1 MKTFSVH
8 ICDDHPILTM
18 SMVELFSKQVFVSSV
33 SYSNDHK
40 TLFEKLRNLKVDLL
54 VLDVSL
60 NGESSFNYI
69 NELKKEFSD
78 LSILIYTNY
87 ETLDVYLESRKHNLN
102 GFIGKSKSV
111 DEFLNGCKLI
121 LETGEYWGSY
131 QIERK
136 ISEEITVREEEIL
149 KYLMQGYTNQDISNK
164 LSISIFTVQTHR
176 KNIKSKLQI
185 EGVKDL
191 ISLTNQFRFL

>member
-1 MKTFSVH
+1 MKTYSVH

-18 SMVELFSKQVFVSSV
+18 SMVELLNKQVFVSDV

-40 TLFEKLRNLKVDLL
+40 TLIEKLRDTKVDLL

-60 NGESSFNYI
+60 NGASSFNYI
-69 NELKKEFSD
+69 DELKKEFSD

-121 LETGEYWGSY
+121 LESGEYWGSY
-131 QIERK
+131 QIPKKLFSEITPREAEVLNFIMK
-136 ISEEITVREEEIL
+136 GNTNQQISE
-149 KYLMQGYTNQDISNK
+149 K
-164 LSISIFTVQTHR
+164 LSISILTVQTHR
-176 KNIKSKLQI
+176 KNIKAKLDI
-185 EGVKDL
+185 ESVNDL